1 MKCKFCDG
9 SGKDYWCLN
18 GVPYPCPVCNGTGE
32 VQVTGDS
39 VTDVCDKC
47 GGTGKI
53 TKKDSVTNEEWF
65 CDLSTEE
72 KAKAIVCL
80 AVNAFHKQKKETDV
94 DKIKQWLQEEHK

>member
-9 SGKDYWCLN
+9 SGKDYWELN

-39 VTDVCDKC
+39 VTDICDKC

-53 TKKDSVTNEEWF
+53 TKKDSVTNEKWLEQA
-65 CDLSTEE
+65 STEE
-72 KAKAIVCL
+72 KARFFHGIVIRVMQ
-80 AVNAFHKQKKETDV
+80 ATWDG
-94 DKIKQWLQEEHK
+94 

>member
-9 SGKDYWCLN
+9 SGKDYWELN

-39 VTDVCDKC
+39 VTDICDKC

-53 TKKDSVTNEEWF
+53 TKKDSVTNEKWLCSLPTDKKALIIAE
-65 CDLSTEE
+65 LSSYGGNVYALE
-72 KAKAIVCL
+72 KWLKEI
-80 AVNAFHKQKKETDV
+80 HK
-94 DKIKQWLQEEHK
+94 